1 MEYIL
6 IYFAVISL
14 ITIIVTVY
22 DKKAAK
28 KWTKHRVPEKIL
40 FLLGILG
47 GSLAEYLTMLK
58 IRHKTKHKRFMIGLP
73 IIMVLQVAITIC
85 YYYFVWFSIQHVKK
99 GNNFDIATVF
109 IIAVRSTRNFAFC
122 IFNFAFTLVMISIWL
137 ILTQGFNF

>member
-28 KWTKHRVPEKIL
+28 KRPKHRIPEKIL
-40 FLLGILG
+40 FLLAILG
-47 GSLAEYLTMLK
+47 GSVAEFLTMLK

-85 YYYFVWFSIQHVKK
+85 YYYFV
-99 GNNFDIATVF
+99 
-109 IIAVRSTRNFAFC
+109 
-122 IFNFAFTLVMISIWL
+122 
-137 ILTQGFNF
+137 